1 MEARNITEKCQKKIY
16 FKMYSRKYIL
26 KCNLEKDQNII
37 FEKSVNTIFQKMEM
51 KLLPIFGAVF
61 LAAPT
66 LALQQSDGS
75 FIF

>member
-1 MEARNITEKCQKKIY
+1 
-16 FKMYSRKYIL
+16 MYSRKYIL

-51 KLLPIFGAVF
+51 KLLLIFGAVF

-75 FIF
+75 FC